1 MRGFQNRINYNIFIV
16 KKGNHTQF
24 FPQFYLAFFLPSLL
38 FFYSFLFFCVFLSPF
53 LPFHETLMS
62 LFHTRKS
69 RIVLISSSR
78 IVLISSSSHTR
89 LQNSLSYLIYI
100 PVLACFKNPLEEEA
114 TQTST
119 YRVNQPIGRERTC

>member
-1 MRGFQNRINYNIFIV
+1 MRGFQNRINYNIFII
-16 KKGNHTQF
+16 KKGNHTHFSLSSTMHF
-24 FPQFYLAFFLPSLL
+24 FFLFFFSFIFFFSFAFFFLP
-38 FFYSFLFFCVFLSPF
+38 FSP
-53 LPFHETLMS
+53 LHETLMS
-62 LFHTRKS
+62 LFHTRKL
-69 RIVLISSSR
+69 RIVLISFSR

-100 PVLACFKNPLEEEA
+100 PVLACYRNPLEDEA